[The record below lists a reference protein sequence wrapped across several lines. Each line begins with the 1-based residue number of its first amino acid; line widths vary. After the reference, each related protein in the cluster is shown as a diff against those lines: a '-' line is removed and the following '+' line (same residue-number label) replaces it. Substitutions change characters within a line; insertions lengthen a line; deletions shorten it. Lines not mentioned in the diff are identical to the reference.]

1 MRRLRARLARGAGGE
16 AGLTLVELLV
26 AAAMGVVLMGAVG
39 SMVIGTL
46 RAQPEVSKRAQNITT
61 ARYVMERMTREIRN
75 GVSVQTALPNEVS
88 FRTYVR
94 RTSCGATGAL
104 ASNKPAILCQVTYGC
119 STTACTRIEAAPG
132 VKTGTAKPI
141 FEGIDDSNAFTYRPS
156 TASPTFVGIT
166 LHLPNPSGPSDLTV
180 SDGASLRNGILS
192 N

>member
-1 MRRLRARLARGAGGE
+1 VRRLRARLGRGAGGE
-16 AGLTLVELLV
+16 AGFTLVELLV
-26 AAAMGVVLMGAVG
+26 AASMGVVLMGAVG

-46 RAQPEVSKRAQNITT
+46 HAQPEVSKRAQNITT

-88 FRTYVR
+88 YRTYVR
-94 RTSCGATGAL
+94 RTACGATGTL
-104 ASNKPAILCQVTYGC
+104 ASSKPAILCQVTYGC

-132 VKTGTAKPI
+132 VKTGTAKLI
-141 FEGIDDSNAFTYRPS
+141 FEGIDDSKVFTYRPS

-166 LHLPNPSGPSDLTV
+166 LHLPNPSGPADLTI